1 MLYPE
6 MDSLTLR
13 TNQSFRE
20 CWQPEHHHA
29 ERISPFCSLPID
41 MVHSFPADYMHQCCP
56 GVMKKL
62 LLLWTRA
69 KTEVRLSRAQMA
81 LVNSRLGP
89 SELPFPPVL
98 PASQGDWMTLTAERL
113 PSTAS
118 FSSTP
123 GKIVLQ
129 GVLGEDLFEHFMA
142 FSTAMCILVSPVLA
156 VSHTEYAHDPL
167 RFFVEH
173 GEMLYGRQFLVYNVH
188 SLLHLAADVS
198 HLGCLDNFSAFPFE
212 SKLYQIKRTVRS
224 GKNPLVQ
231 VANRLEQGY
240 SIGGPRSG
248 SGPRRNQMWTEAKIK
263 ILI

>member
-41 MVHSFPADYMHQCCP
+41 MVHSF
-56 GVMKKL
+56 
-62 LLLWTRA
+62 W
-69 KTEVRLSRAQMA
+69 
-81 LVNSRLGP
+81 GP
-89 SELPFPPVL
+89 SEPPFPSVL

-113 PSTAS
+113 PNRQFLLYT
-118 FSSTP
+118 

-156 VSHTEYAHDPL
+156 VSHIEYAHDLL

-198 HLGCLDNFSAFPFE
+198 HLALTTSAHFH
-212 SKLYQIKRTVRS
+212 
-224 GKNPLVQ
+224 
-231 VANRLEQGY
+231 
-240 SIGGPRSG
+240 
-248 SGPRRNQMWTEAKIK
+248 
-263 ILI
+263 